1 MQQRFRI
8 FGELLFFINEKESTI
23 QEINEKVCSAYG
35 TYSNIRKRMNW
46 LEVLGLIEM
55 IGNRKWILTKVGKQ
69 ALKEWTL
76 FTPDILKSF
85 DNAEKEYTITD
96 SPIEIS
102 NMITELTNN
111 NQLHKNRCT
120 YNLWAPSP
128 NKIDNIRKIIN
139 YSCEKVDRTNLY
151 NYICTKFNLKTSS
164 AESMM
169 PFLKASGLLEETGRN
184 IYVASSVAKEWCQT
198 GADIDF
204 IRILHCHFR
213 FVGEMI
219 LFAEKDITRNEI
231 YNEAKKYGL
240 NNEKARW
247 IAGFLVEAG
256 LLEETHY
263 LHLKASTF
271 GIKFAKT
278 LPITNYTIYQ
288 ESNNNIEN
296 VHKKI

>member
-1 MQQRFRI
+1 
-8 FGELLFFINEKESTI
+8 
-23 QEINEKVCSAYG
+23 
-35 TYSNIRKRMNW
+35 
-46 LEVLGLIEM
+46 
-55 IGNRKWILTKVGKQ
+55 
-69 ALKEWTL
+69 
-76 FTPDILKSF
+76 
-85 DNAEKEYTITD
+85 
-96 SPIEIS
+96 
-102 NMITELTNN
+102 
-111 NQLHKNRCT
+111 
-120 YNLWAPSP
+120 
-128 NKIDNIRKIIN
+128 
-139 YSCEKVDRTNLY
+139 
-151 NYICTKFNLKTSS
+151 
-164 AESMM
+164 MM

-256 LLEETHY
+256 LLEETQY
-263 LHLKASTF
+263 LKIKASTF

>member
-151 NYICTKFNLKTSS
+151 NYICTKFN
-164 AESMM
+164 
-169 PFLKASGLLEETGRN
+169 
-184 IYVASSVAKEWCQT
+184 
-198 GADIDF
+198 
-204 IRILHCHFR
+204 
-213 FVGEMI
+213 
-219 LFAEKDITRNEI
+219 
-231 YNEAKKYGL
+231 
-240 NNEKARW
+240 
-247 IAGFLVEAG
+247 
-256 LLEETHY
+256 
-263 LHLKASTF
+263 
-271 GIKFAKT
+271 
-278 LPITNYTIYQ
+278 
-288 ESNNNIEN
+288 
-296 VHKKI
+296 